1 MDLLL
6 FFKKKTK
13 TKSQDPNAD
22 NSKMKIVF
30 DSSGLREHLTYYLL
44 YAEKQIH
51 CRIDKYY
58 RHISVK

>member
-6 FFKKKTK
+6 FLKKKTK

-51 CRIDKYY
+51 CRN
-58 RHISVK
+58 